1 MKKILLAV
9 IATLTLSA
17 TAQAKEIS
25 QHINLGVNQSTVD
38 SQSGEGFDVTWGVT
52 RVWEGG
58 IMTTFDLNYG
68 QVTIENEDFNNYG
81 GDLKIGYKY
90 KDIALYGIGSA
101 IEGSYHNLKSAG
113 FGYGAGAE
121 YTPFEH
127 LGVGID
133 YKKYSMTSQINEYD
147 FEVAKAYLKIIF

>member
-1 MKKILLAV
+1 MKKIILAA
-9 IATLTLSA
+9 ITALTLSA
-17 TAQAKEIS
+17 AAQAKDIS
-25 QHINLGVNQSTVD
+25 KHINLGVNQSTVD
-38 SQSGEGFDVTWGVT
+38 SQGGEGFDVTWGAT
-52 RVWEGG
+52 RIWENG

-68 QVTIENEDFNNYG
+68 QATINNEDFNNYG

-101 IEGSYHNLKSAG
+101 IMGSYHNLESAG
-113 FGYGAGAE
+113 FGYGAGVE

-127 LGVGID
+127 LGIGID
-133 YKKYSMTSQINEYD
+133 YKKYSMTSQINEYS